1 MYNFARDLISRT
13 FVTRKVLRISS
24 RNLCPS
30 STTITIYHT
39 PTKKNPKRN
48 RQFVQLTSWRAPN
61 RQFGGFGDFRIMFL

>member
-39 PTKKNPKRN
+39 PTKKTPKKPAN
-48 RQFVQLTSWRAPN
+48 LSNWHHGVHQIANLAVLVIFV
-61 RQFGGFGDFRIMFL
+61 